1 MTDWLKYLPTL
12 SPEQMSGASNAAEQG
27 SSAEAWL
34 RTNAGVNDKDILRA
48 KSVYFRLPYVTLA
61 GYHPSQEAIELITEE
76 QARKLGVIPLFCLKD
91 RIFVA
96 MPDPYDLRCEDFI
109 RKLTGRRVK
118 PVLAGAEEIK
128 QAITRKYLAVQ
139 MGNVFVP
146 ERQLALE
153 PDQTSQSDGLEEVQS
168 PVVKAVWKIITQA
181 IRLGASDIHL
191 EPDKVQLFLR
201 YRIDGTLHDYPPPD
215 SSSYSAVVSRIK
227 VISGMDI
234 AERRLPQDG
243 RVSVDLDGK
252 TYDLRV
258 SLLPNVHGEGLCIRV
273 LDPESTKMEL
283 SSMGFDADTLARF
296 DRVISRPHGIVLVTG
311 PTGSGKSTTLYATLG
326 RIKSREKKIITVEDP
341 VEYQIAG
348 LVQVPVKPDIGFT
361 FEAGLKAILRHDPDI
376 VMLGE
381 IRDLSSAE
389 MAFRAA
395 LTGHLLFSTL
405 HTNSAALAVTRLLD
419 MGVPLFQILAAL
431 NGVLAQ
437 RLIRKLCPECKVP
450 VELTR
455 QELEALEIPSS
466 MRERPIFKAVGCA
479 SCQNIGYR
487 GRTAIH
493 EFLEITPEM
502 RRLPEKEIN
511 DARLEDLGRQ
521 KGFRTLR
528 ESAVLKMLDGVT
540 SLSEVLALT
549 AED

>member
-1 MTDWLKYLPTL
+1 MTDWLKYLTTL
-12 SPEQMSGASNAAEQG
+12 SSEHTVGAESAAERG
-27 SSAEAWL
+27 ESPEAWL
-34 RTNAGVNDKDILRA
+34 RANAGISDRDILRA
-48 KSVYFRLPYVTLA
+48 KSTYFRLPYVSLA

-76 QARKLGVIPLFCLKD
+76 QARKLGVIPLFCLQD

-96 MPDPYDLRCEDFI
+96 MPDPNDLRCEDFI

-128 QAITRKYLAVQ
+128 QATTRKYLAAQ
-139 MGNVFVP
+139 MGTVFVP
-146 ERQLALE
+146 ERQLSPEPAQAPGSEALNE
-153 PDQTSQSDGLEEVQS
+153 IQS
-168 PVVKAVWKIITQA
+168 PIVKAVWKIITQA

-191 EPDKVQLFLR
+191 EPDKNQLFLR
-201 YRIDGTLHDYPPPD
+201 YRIDGALHDYPPPETG
-215 SSSYSAVVSRIK
+215 SYAAVVSRIK
-227 VISGMDI
+227 VIAGMDI

-252 TYDLRV
+252 SYDLRV

-273 LDPESTKMEL
+273 LDPDSTKMEL
-283 SSMGFDADTLARF
+283 TQMGFDSETLTRF
-296 DRVISRPHGIVLVTG
+296 DRVIKRPHGIVLVTG
-311 PTGSGKSTTLYATLG
+311 PTGSGKSTTLYATLA

-405 HTNSAALAVTRLLD
+405 HTNSAALAVTRLMD
-419 MGVPLFQILAAL
+419 MGVPYFQIMAAL

-437 RLIRKLCPECKVP
+437 RLIRRLCPECKAP
-450 VELTR
+450 VELTP
-455 QELEALEIPSS
+455 EEIKAFDLDIDLAA
-466 MRERPIFKAVGCA
+466 RKVYKAVGCA

-502 RRLPEKEIN
+502 RRVPESELS
-511 DARLEDLGRQ
+511 DAVLEELGRER
-521 KGFRTLR
+521 GFRTLR

-549 AED
+549 AGD